1 MIAEPR
7 QDRSTQTWRSAIHR
21 ALSRAR
27 LIGIADES
35 AMPGFLHNDGGPHF
49 RQRFFTTRPI
59 LRSRGMS
66 RTFFAL
72 LAIPAAALMLG
83 SAIDPKSNL
92 DRHRSIRGHAASP
105 GSIVAAPGSDRP
117 VVAARSAAS
126 DSPTIRAQ
134 ADSSDRFASRVREGS
149 AAAMGSGS
157 ANWTN
162 FGGNAQRNG
171 RSGGA
176 GPETDTLLWSNSSD
190 FSIIYWHP
198 VVLEDRVFAIRQS
211 GFPNASG
218 PGDVLVALDL
228 DTGGELWRSIVPY
241 GGDSNLEWIAYVGG
255 ADDGRVY
262 AARGGSGRQ
271 SPVHAFDAATGALL
285 WSSTHQTLAG
295 PQDGIV
301 FAPDGDLVVGDNE
314 RLARIEATDG
324 STVWSVPRTCAVSG
338 NCGAALGPNAV
349 FIDEPDPTV
358 DFSQSV
364 AKFDL
369 ETGAL
374 LYRTQPMA
382 GMSVQNAPFVSIDGE
397 TVYLAR
403 TQNNVATDFLFAF
416 EDTGSALVER
426 WNRPIRWTTSHEHGL
441 ADDGSIYT
449 FLPDDQ
455 FVKLDPA
462 TGEVLASA
470 GAITPL
476 AASISPRTA
485 VGTNGVVYVSNGW
498 ANNPALEGRV
508 WAFSGDL
515 SQNLF
520 TLVLDR
526 PNSGGPSLGQDGT
539 LVVADRVG
547 VRAYRDPGSACPADL
562 DGSGVVDGADLAII
576 LAAWGTSGPG
586 DLDGS
591 GIVDGADLAIVLAAW
606 GPCP

>member
-1 MIAEPR
+1 MN
-7 QDRSTQTWRSAIHR
+7 R
-21 ALSRAR
+21 AL
-27 LIGIADES
+27 IA
-35 AMPGFLHNDGGPHF
+35 AVAAP
-49 RQRFFTTRPI
+49 T
-59 LRSRGMS
+59 
-66 RTFFAL
+66 
-72 LAIPAAALMLG
+72 AAAAAMLLG
-83 SAIDPKSNL
+83 SAADPFGQL
-92 DRHRSIRGHAASP
+92 DRTRSIRGHAASP
-105 GSIVAAPGSDRP
+105 GSLVALPGSDP
-117 VVAARSAAS
+117 PIVVSN
-126 DSPTIRAQ
+126 
-134 ADSSDRFASRVREGS
+134 REGIDARREHADAFS
-149 AAAMGSGS
+149 LATLPSTRRGETAAALASGI

-190 FSIIYWHP
+190 FSIISWHP

-211 GFPNASG
+211 GFPNAGG
-218 PGDVLVALDL
+218 PGDVLVAWDL
-228 DTGGELWRSIVPY
+228 DTGAELWRSVVPY

-271 SPVHAFDAATGALL
+271 SPIHAFDAETGSLL
-285 WSSTHQTLAG
+285 WSSAHLTLAG

-314 RLARIEATDG
+314 RLARIESSDG
-324 STVWSVPRTCAVSG
+324 STVWSIARSCAVSG
-338 NCGAALGPNAV
+338 NCGAALGPDGV

-358 DFSQSV
+358 GFSQSIG
-364 AKFDL
+364 KYDL
-369 ETGAL
+369 ATGAFM
-374 LYRTQPMA
+374 YRSGPMP
-382 GMSVQNAPFVSIDGE
+382 GLTVQNAPFVSIDGE
-397 TVYLAR
+397 MVYLAR
-403 TQNNVATDFLFAF
+403 TQNNAATDFLFAF
-416 EDTGSALVER
+416 EDTGSALVQR

-449 FLPDDQ
+449 FLPDNQ
-455 FVKLDPA
+455 FVRLDPA
-462 TGEVLASA
+462 TGDVVASA
-470 GAITPL
+470 GPLSPL
-476 AASISPRTA
+476 AAAISPRTA

-515 SQNLF
+515 SQSLF

-547 VRAYRDPGSACPADL
+547 MRAYRDPASECPADL
-562 DGSGVVDGADLAII
+562 DGSGVVDGADLAIL

-591 GIVDGADLAIVLAAW
+591 GVVDGADLAIVLAAW

>member
-1 MIAEPR
+1 MSRRVITA
-7 QDRSTQTWRSAIHR
+7 SAIT
-21 ALSRAR
+21 
-27 LIGIADES
+27 IIAAVTMLGVDGKPEVPIDES
-35 AMPGFLHNDGGPHF
+35 
-49 RQRFFTTRPI
+49 
-59 LRSRGMS
+59 
-66 RTFFAL
+66 RT
-72 LAIPAAALMLG
+72 
-83 SAIDPKSNL
+83 
-92 DRHRSIRGHAASP
+92 IRNPAASP

-117 VVAARSAAS
+117 VVESRSAAS
-126 DSPTIRAQ
+126 DSPKIRAQ
-134 ADSSDRFASRVREGS
+134 AVSFDRIASRGREH
-149 AAAMGSGS
+149 AVAAMGSGS

-171 RSGGA
+171 RSGGT

-190 FSIIYWHP
+190 FSIISWHP
-198 VVLEDRVFAIRQS
+198 VVLENRVFAMRQS
-211 GFPNASG
+211 DFPNASG
-218 PGDVLVALDL
+218 PGDVLVAWDL
-228 DTGGELWRSIVPY
+228 DTGDELWRSVVPY
-241 GGDSNLEWIAYVGG
+241 GGDSSLEWIAYVGG

-271 SPVHAFDAATGALL
+271 SPIHAFDAATGSLL

-314 RLARIEATDG
+314 RLARIEASDG
-324 STVWSVPRTCAVSG
+324 STVWSILRSCAVSG
-338 NCGAALGPNAV
+338 NCGAALGPDAA
-349 FIDEPDPTV
+349 FINEPDPTV
-358 DFSQSV
+358 GFSQSV

-374 LYRTQPMA
+374 LYRSPPMI
-382 GMSVQNAPFVSIDGE
+382 GLTVQNVPFVSLDGG

-470 GAITPL
+470 GAISPL

-547 VRAYRDPGSACPADL
+547 VRAYRDASSACPADL

-576 LAAWGTSGPG
+576 LAAWGTNGPG

-591 GIVDGADLAIVLAAW
+591 GLVDGADLAIVLAAW

>member
-1 MIAEPR
+1 MPR
-7 QDRSTQTWRSAIHR
+7 AFI
-21 ALSRAR
+21 
-27 LIGIADES
+27 
-35 AMPGFLHNDGGPHF
+35 
-49 RQRFFTTRPI
+49 
-59 LRSRGMS
+59 
-66 RTFFAL
+66 AL
-72 LAIPAAALMLG
+72 LAVPTSAALMLG
-83 SAIDPKSNL
+83 LAGTTDPPL
-92 DRHRSIRGHAASP
+92 DQSRTTRGHAARSSSLVAPP
-105 GSIVAAPGSDRP
+105 GSMQPVIDAKARP
-117 VVAARSAAS
+117 DARGVG
-126 DSPTIRAQ
+126 
-134 ADSSDRFASRVREGS
+134 RFADALEPAPPHVREGRV
-149 AAAMGSGS
+149 AAMASGIV
-157 ANWTN
+157 NWTN
-162 FGGNAQRNG
+162 FGGNPQRNG

-176 GPETDTLLWSNSSD
+176 GPETDTLLWSNPSD
-190 FSIIYWHP
+190 FSIISWHP

-218 PGDVLVALDL
+218 PGDVLVAWDL
-228 DTGGELWRSIVPY
+228 DTGAERWRSVVPY
-241 GGDSNLEWIAYVGG
+241 GGNSNLEWIAYVGG
-255 ADDGRVY
+255 ANEGRVY

-271 SPVHAFDAATGALL
+271 SPIHAFDAATGALI

-314 RLARIEATDG
+314 RLARIEASDG
-324 STVWSVPRTCAVSG
+324 STVWSISRSCAVSG
-338 NCGAALGPNAV
+338 NCGAALGPDAV

-358 DFSQSV
+358 GFSQSV

-374 LYRTQPMA
+374 LYRSPPMI
-382 GMSVQNAPFVSIDGE
+382 GLTVQNVPFVSLDGG

-470 GAITPL
+470 GAISPL

-562 DGSGVVDGADLAII
+562 DGSGVVDGADLSV
-576 LAAWGTSGPG
+576 LLTAWGTAGPG

-591 GIVDGADLAIVLAAW
+591 GTVDGADLAAILAAW
-606 GPCP
+606 GLCP